1 MFLKLRQMPDLS
13 KLVFKIAMEKAQRI
27 PPYTAKPQSLRV
39 TIPVT
44 FNMELSVVNYRKL
57 D

>member
-27 PPYTAKPQSLRV
+27 PAYTAKPQSLRV

-44 FNMELSVVNYRKL
+44 FNMELSVVDYRKL